1 MPVTGVQTCAL
12 PISWH
17 TGGPKGCILLVM
29 KPAPGATRRFLPGSP
44 FNNMPASPPVE
55 RFDVQDQVTHDT
67 YGLGR
72 VLVVEDDAAVVVA
85 FGSRRVRITSPY
97 VKLTKL

>member
-1 MPVTGVQTCAL
+1 
-12 PISWH
+12 
-17 TGGPKGCILLVM
+17 M

-55 RFDVQDQVTHDT
+55 RFDAQDQVTHDT

-85 FGSRRVRITSPY
+85 FGSRRVRIVSPY

>member
-1 MPVTGVQTCAL
+1 
-12 PISWH
+12 
-17 TGGPKGCILLVM
+17 M
-29 KPAPGATRRFLPGSP
+29 KPAPGATRRFLSGSP

-85 FGSRRVRITSPY
+85 FGSRRVRIISPY